1 MNKQYDIIVIGSG
14 PAGES
19 AAMNAAKKGRR
30 VAVIS
35 DREQV
40 GGNCTH
46 LGTIPSK
53 ALRHSVKQVMQFSND
68 PLLREYGS
76 LRKPNFQQIMTHAMR
91 VIDEQVFLRG

>member
-1 MNKQYDIIVIGSG
+1 MVTRRNQYDIIVIGSG

-19 AAMNAAKKGRR
+19 AAMNSAKKGRR

-35 DREQV
+35 DRDKV

-53 ALRHSVKQVMQFSND
+53 ALRQSVKQVMQFSSN
-68 PLLREYGS
+68 PLLREFAT
-76 LRKPNFQQIMTHAMR
+76 LHRPTFKQIMEHPEP
-91 VIDEQVFLRG
+91 VIY